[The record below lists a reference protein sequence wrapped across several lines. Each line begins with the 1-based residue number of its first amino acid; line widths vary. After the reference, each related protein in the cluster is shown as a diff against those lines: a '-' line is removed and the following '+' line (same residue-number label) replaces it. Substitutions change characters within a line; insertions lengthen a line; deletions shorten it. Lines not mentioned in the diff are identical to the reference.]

1 MLPSLPLNQSSFR
14 FTLMAKQI
22 TSVIKLNI
30 PAGKGTPAPP
40 VGPALGQA
48 GINMMEFLKKFNEM
62 TAPQM
67 GFMLPVEIL
76 VYSDRSYS
84 FVVKQ
89 PLMTDLIKQAAGIT
103 KGAANPK
110 TDKAGTLNREKLLEV
125 ARKKMADLNTEDE
138 EMAIRIV
145 AGSARSMGV
154 RVEE

>member
-1 MLPSLPLNQSSFR
+1 
-14 FTLMAKQI
+14 MAKRI
-22 TSVIKLNI
+22 TSTIKLNI

-62 TAPQM
+62 TAPQT
-67 GFMLPVEIL
+67 GFMLPVEIS
-76 VYSDRSYS
+76 VFEDRSYA

-89 PLMTDLIKQAAGIT
+89 PLMTDLIKRAAGIE

-110 TDKAGTLNREKLLEV
+110 TDRAGVLTRDKCRDV
-125 ARKKMADLNTEDE
+125 ARAKMKDLNTEDE
-138 EMAIRIV
+138 EMAMRIV

-154 RVEE
+154 RVED

>member
-1 MLPSLPLNQSSFR
+1 
-14 FTLMAKQI
+14 MAKQV

-62 TAPQM
+62 TSSQM
-67 GFMLPVEIL
+67 GFVLPVEIL

-89 PLMTDLIKQAAGIT
+89 PLVTDLIKRAAGIE
-103 KGAANPK
+103 KGASNPK
-110 TDKAGTLNREKLLEV
+110 TEKAGVLTKDKLREV
-125 ARKKMADLNTEDE
+125 AKQKMADLNTDDE
-138 EMAIRIV
+138 EMAMRIV
-145 AGSARSMGV
+145 AGSARQMGV

>member
-1 MLPSLPLNQSSFR
+1 
-14 FTLMAKQI
+14 MAKRI
-22 TSVIKLNI
+22 TSNIKLNI

-67 GFMLPVEIL
+67 GFVLPVEIA
-76 VYSDRSYS
+76 VYEDRSYS

-89 PLMTDLIKQAAGIT
+89 PLVTDLIKRAAGIT
-103 KGAANPK
+103 TGAANPK
-110 TDKAGTLNREKLLEV
+110 TDKAGTLTKDKLREV
-125 ARKKMADLNTEDE
+125 AKAKMADMNTQDE
-138 EMAIRIV
+138 EMAMRIV

-154 RVEE
+154 RVED

>member
-1 MLPSLPLNQSSFR
+1 
-14 FTLMAKQI
+14 MAKKI

-30 PAGKGTPAPP
+30 AAGKGTPAPP

-67 GFMLPVEIL
+67 GFLLPVEIT
-76 VYSDRSYS
+76 VFEDRSYS

-89 PLMTDLIKQAAGIT
+89 PLMSALIKQAMGIESGAKAPGKDTMGVLT
-103 KGAANPK
+103 KA
-110 TDKAGTLNREKLLEV
+110 KALEV
-125 ARKKMADLNTEDE
+125 ARRKMPDLNTTDE

-145 AGSARSMGV
+145 AGTARSMGIDSDF
-154 RVEE
+154 

>member
-1 MLPSLPLNQSSFR
+1 
-14 FTLMAKQI
+14 MAKQI

-62 TAPQM
+62 TSSQM
-67 GFMLPVEIL
+67 GYTLPVEIT
-76 VYSDRSYS
+76 VFSDRSYA

-89 PLMTDLIKQAAGIT
+89 PLTSDLIKRAAGIE

-110 TDKAGTLNREKLLEV
+110 TDTMATLTREKLREV
-125 ARKKMADLNTEDE
+125 AKLKMADLNTTDE
-138 EMAIRIV
+138 EQAMRIV
-145 AGSARSMGV
+145 AGAARSMGV
-154 RVEE
+154 RVES